1 MNLTSLIII
10 GIIAMLALA
19 MGVILFVVMYQRR
32 VIRHQVELKKIEE
45 EKELELIQASIQSE
59 EQERMRIA
67 TELHDDVGAT
77 LASARLFLHKKETET
92 TDEAIQQSKELLDES
107 IQKIRSISHKL
118 QPTTLYHL
126 GLQTSLQS
134 LSEIISKTG
143 IVKLIYVKLADL
155 PRLDAQ
161 LELSIYRIVQ
171 ELINN
176 SIKHGKATNITMQT
190 NTNGELNVKLSH
202 DGNGLVHEEF
212 ENLVYKKGAIGLK
225 NIVNRL
231 KSINASILFGKEGEW
246 FTIDITAPLQISNE
260 KTS

>member
-1 MNLTSLIII
+1 MNLDTLIII
-10 GIIAMLALA
+10 GIAAMLALA

-32 VIRHQVELKKIEE
+32 VIRHQVELKRIEE
-45 EKELELIQASIQSE
+45 QKELELIQAGIQSE

-77 LASARLFLHKKETET
+77 LASARLFLHQKDVPV
-92 TDEAIQQSKELLDES
+92 DEAAIQQSKELLDES

-118 QPTTLYHL
+118 QPSTLQHL

-143 IVKLIYVKLADL
+143 VVKVIYIKLHDL

-161 LELSIYRIVQ
+161 LELSAYRIVQ
-171 ELINN
+171 ELMNN
-176 SIKHGKATNITMQT
+176 CIKHANAKNITLQT
-190 NTNGELNVKLSH
+190 DTNGELKIKLSH
-202 DGNGLVHEEF
+202 DGTGLLQQDYEE
-212 ENLVYKKGAIGLK
+212 LIYKKGAIGLK

-231 KSINASILFGKEGEW
+231 KSVIASITFGKDGDW
-246 FTIDITAPLQISNE
+246 YTIEVS
-260 KTS
+260 

>member
-1 MNLTSLIII
+1 
-10 GIIAMLALA
+10 MLALA
-19 MGVILFVVMYQRR
+19 IGVILFVVMYQRR
-32 VIRHQVELKKIEE
+32 VIHHQVELKEIEE
-45 EKELELIQASIQSE
+45 KKELELIQAGIQSE

-77 LASARLFLHKKETET
+77 LASARLFLHQKEIM
-92 TDEAIQQSKELLDES
+92 DEAAIQQSKELLDES

-118 QPTTLYHL
+118 QPSTLYHL

-143 IVKLIYVKLADL
+143 VVKVIYIKVNDL

-161 LELSIYRIVQ
+161 LELSAYRIVQ

-176 SIKHGKATNITMQT
+176 CIKHADAKNITLQT
-190 NTNGELNVKLSH
+190 DADSELKIKLSH
-202 DGNGLVHEEF
+202 DGKGLLQQDYEE
-212 ENLVYKKGAIGLK
+212 LIYKKGAIGLK

-231 KSINASILFGKEGEW
+231 KSINANIYFDKDGDW
-246 FTIDITAPLQISNE
+246 YTIETTAPVIPANV
-260 KTS
+260 